1 MASVELECSLGLA
14 QRIVIIAHSYRGVV
28 TMSLASSR
36 DMRRLAGV
44 FLTDSVHVHYAL
56 SGDEDMDKM
65 LVRIG
70 KNYVTSEEVILL

>member
-14 QRIVIIAHSYRGVV
+14 QHIVIIARSFGGVL
-28 TMSLASSR
+28 TMSLASSSN
-36 DMRRLAGV
+36 MRRLAGV
-44 FLTDSVHVHYAL
+44 FLTDSVHYGL

>member
-14 QRIVIIAHSYRGVV
+14 QRIVITAHSFGGVV
-28 TMSLASSR
+28 TMSLACSR

-44 FLTDSVHVHYAL
+44 FLTDAL
-56 SGDEDMDKM
+56 SGDENMDKM

-70 KNYVTSEEVILL
+70 KNYMTSEEVILL

>member
-14 QRIVIIAHSYRGVV
+14 QRIVIIARSFGGVV
-28 TMSLASSR
+28 TMSLACSR
-36 DMRRLAGV
+36 DMSRLAGV
-44 FLTDSVHVHYAL
+44 FLTDSVHYAL

>member
-14 QRIVIIAHSYRGVV
+14 QHIVIIARSFGGVL
-28 TMSLASSR
+28 TMSLASSSN
-36 DMRRLAGV
+36 MRRLAGV
-44 FLTDSVHVHYAL
+44 LLTDSVHYSL

>member
-14 QRIVIIAHSYRGVV
+14 QRIVIIARSFGGVL
-28 TMSLASSR
+28 TMSLASSSN
-36 DMRRLAGV
+36 MRRLAGV
-44 FLTDSVHVHYAL
+44 FLTDSVHYGL

>member
-14 QRIVIIAHSYRGVV
+14 QCTVIIACSFGGVV
-28 TMSLASSR
+28 TMSLASSSN
-36 DMRRLAGV
+36 MRRLAGV
-44 FLTDSVHVHYAL
+44 FLTDSVHYAL